1 MEETERKISSDRLII
16 VYVQGYD
23 IMRHIKK
30 ENSYPRFD
38 STASLNRYSCNG
50 SWFTGTEVY
59 MEKVLIVDDDR
70 SVCRCLQELIRWE
83 ELGFTA
89 PGIAYHGAE
98 ALEQMKE
105 SHFDIVISDIKMP
118 VMDGPS
124 LCREIKRFYPET
136 AIIFLS
142 AYEDFATAQL
152 AIKAGVRDYI
162 LKPINRESL
171 LTLEATL
178 DRIHSEEKSKKY
190 YADLMTSNDKRSNI
204 FKHLKEAD
212 WNFFETFFDDCETK
226 FSEAEEQSQSVCV
239 LLLRELY
246 DFLEH
251 GLGMDYKTVKA
262 NHDKNLER
270 LRQFSPK
277 ERILFVKE
285 RYSNLCG
292 QLEREITDNELL
304 IGEVREFIEKNYGN
318 SELGVS
324 GIARN
329 FGYNADYLGR
339 VFASQTGTT
348 ISNYL
353 LETRLK
359 QAGILLK
366 DTWIPIND
374 IAKMV
379 GYSNSNYFAKVFRS
393 KHKMSPSDYRNML
406 LKAKDSNREEGL

>member
-1 MEETERKISSDRLII
+1 MEETERKIINDCLIAA
-16 VYVQGYD
+16 YVQGYD

-38 STASLNRYSCNG
+38 STASLNRHSCKG

-124 LCREIKRFYPET
+124 LCREIKGLYPET

-162 LKPINRESL
+162 LKPINRKSL
-171 LTLEATL
+171 FTLESTL
-178 DRIHSEEKSKKY
+178 ARIHSEEKNKKY
-190 YADLMTSNDKRSNI
+190 YAELMTSNDKRSNI

-277 ERILFVKE
+277 ERIMFVKE

-304 IGEVREFIEKNYGN
+304 IGEVREYIEKNYGS

-393 KHKMSPSDYRNML
+393 RHKMSPRDYRNML